1 MPRRS
6 VTPSV
11 AKGLLLLAALLA
23 PLGPAFAH
31 PLAPGL
37 LELTEVAPARYAVL
51 WRTSVARAR
60 GGKVEPRLPEECT
73 RVAPPDVRLESGEA
87 QAARWVIQCGPGG
100 LAGRTLAIDG
110 LEGSGINVIVRVV
123 APGQPEF
130 KALLG
135 AGEPAATLA
144 TAPEPVFMRYLEL
157 GAQHLLGGL
166 DHLLFLLGL
175 FLLVPSLRA
184 LVATV
189 TAFTAGHSVTLSLA
203 ALGWVPIGQ
212 GPAELAIAT
221 TVLLLGLELARPAA
235 VVANKGPG
243 SFSADASS
251 PKMKPAPFL
260 VGAAHGRDS
269 LLRRKPWLMAAAFGL
284 VHGLGFAGALREI
297 GLPPQD
303 LALSLLAFNLGIESA
318 QLALIGA
325 LLLCAAA
332 WRRLPATPRLAPAIP
347 AYLVG
352 SMAVCWLLERSATLL
367 A

>member
-1 MPRRS
+1 MRS
-6 VTPSV
+6 ALVPG
-11 AKGLLLLAALLA
+11 AARALLLAVTLLA
-23 PLGPAFAH
+23 PMGSAVAH

-37 LELTEVAPARYAVL
+37 LELTEVAPARYTVL

-60 GGKVEPRLPEECT
+60 GGKVEPRLPDECT
-73 RVAPPDVRLESGEA
+73 RVSPPDVRLEAGEA
-87 QAARWVIQCGPGG
+87 QVARWVIQCAPGG

-130 KALLG
+130 KALLDAG
-135 AGEPAATLA
+135 APAATLA
-144 TAPEPVFMRYLEL
+144 AAPEPVFARYLEF

-189 TAFTAGHSVTLSLA
+189 TAFTAGHSATLSLA

-212 GPAELAIAT
+212 GPAELMIAA
-221 TVLLLGLELARPAA
+221 TVLLLGLELAQ
-235 VVANKGPG
+235 KGSG
-243 SFSADASS
+243 SFSA
-251 PKMKPAPFL
+251 
-260 VGAAHGRDS
+260 GAAS
-269 LLRRKPWLMAAAFGL
+269 PTMNLTPSLRRPWLMAATFGL
-284 VHGLGFAGALREI
+284 VHGLGFAGALRGI

-303 LALSLLAFNLGIESA
+303 LALSLFAFNLGIELA
-318 QLALIGA
+318 QLALICA
-325 LLLCAAA
+325 MLLGAAA
-332 WRRLPATPRLAPAIP
+332 WRRLPAAPRFAPAIP
-347 AYLVG
+347 AYVVG
-352 SMAVCWLLERSATLL
+352 SMAVCWLLERSVTLL

>member
-1 MPRRS
+1 M
-6 VTPSV
+6 
-11 AKGLLLLAALLA
+11 LIAAVLA
-23 PLGPAFAH
+23 PMGAAVAH

-51 WRTSVARAR
+51 WRSSVVRAR
-60 GGKVEPRLPEECT
+60 SGQVEPRLPDECT
-73 RVAPPDVRLESGEA
+73 RVSEPDVRLESGEA
-87 QAARWVIQCGPGG
+87 QVARWVVQCGPGG

-135 AGEPAATLA
+135 AGEPSATLA
-144 TAPEPVFMRYLEL
+144 TAPEPVFARYLEL

-175 FLLVPSLRA
+175 FLLVPSLRV

-203 ALGWVPIGQ
+203 ALGLVPIGQ
-212 GPAELAIAT
+212 GPAELLIAA
-221 TVLLLGLELARPAA
+221 TVLVLGLELARP
-235 VVANKGPG
+235 VP
-243 SFSADASS
+243 
-251 PKMKPAPFL
+251 

-269 LLRRKPWLMAAAFGL
+269 FLRRKPWLMAAVFGL

-303 LALSLLAFNLGIESA
+303 LALSLLAFNLGIELA

-325 LLLCAAA
+325 MLLCAAA
-332 WRRLPATPRLAPAIP
+332 WRRLPAAPRFAPAIP

-352 SMAVCWLLERSATLL
+352 SMAVCWLLERSVTLL

>member
-1 MPRRS
+1 MG
-6 VTPSV
+6 VIPS
-11 AKGLLLLAALLA
+11 AARDLMLIAAVLA
-23 PLGPAFAH
+23 PMGAAVAH

-51 WRTSVARAR
+51 WRSSVVRAR
-60 GGKVEPRLPEECT
+60 SGQVEPRLPDECT
-73 RVAPPDVRLESGEA
+73 RVSEPDVRLESGEA
-87 QAARWVIQCGPGG
+87 QVARWVVQCGPGG

-135 AGEPAATLA
+135 AGEPSATLA
-144 TAPEPVFMRYLEL
+144 TAPEPVFARYLEL

-175 FLLVPSLRA
+175 FLLVPSLRV

-212 GPAELAIAT
+212 GPAELLISA
-221 TVLLLGLELARPAA
+221 TVLVLGLELARPAA
-235 VVANKGPG
+235 VVT
-243 SFSADASS
+243 
-251 PKMKPAPFL
+251 PFL

-269 LLRRKPWLMAAAFGL
+269 FLRRKPWLMASVFGL

-303 LALSLLAFNLGIESA
+303 LALSLFAFNLGIELA

-325 LLLCAAA
+325 MLLGAAA
-332 WRRLPATPRLAPAIP
+332 WRRLPAAPRFAPAIP
-347 AYLVG
+347 AYVVG
-352 SMAVCWLLERSATLL
+352 SMAVCWLLERSVTLL